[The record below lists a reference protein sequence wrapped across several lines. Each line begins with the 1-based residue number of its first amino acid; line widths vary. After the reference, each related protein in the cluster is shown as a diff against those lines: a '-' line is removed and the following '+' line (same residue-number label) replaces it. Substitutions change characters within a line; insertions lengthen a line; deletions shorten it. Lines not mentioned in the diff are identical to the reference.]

1 MGPLSVR
8 FPWDLISDRFPH
20 VIQLDHLTSCSKDT
34 CTYSLYWLVS
44 VVLTPAMVIC
54 KEGISTEKHA
64 SLLLRCILDCRA
76 FFFKLEINVG
86 GPRLLL
92 MVPPG
97 MVVFGF
103 IRKQVDLAMRIKP
116 ANSTPPQTLD
126 KYLPPAPAMFEFLS

>member
-1 MGPLSVR
+1 
-8 FPWDLISDRFPH
+8 
-20 VIQLDHLTSCSKDT
+20 
-34 CTYSLYWLVS
+34 
-44 VVLTPAMVIC
+44 
-54 KEGISTEKHA
+54 
-64 SLLLRCILDCRA
+64 
-76 FFFKLEINVG
+76 
-86 GPRLLL
+86 